1 MKKDVSEKIF
11 DVNGWFIILFIL
23 LVGAFA
29 IAYMDL
35 RSDFRLL
42 KEQAGNQSP
51 LDPNS
56 L

>member
-1 MKKDVSEKIF
+1 MKKDVSEKFF

-35 RSDFRLL
+35 RSDLRLL
-42 KEQAGNQSP
+42 QEQTGNQSP
-51 LDPNS
+51 IDPAS
-56 L
+56 I